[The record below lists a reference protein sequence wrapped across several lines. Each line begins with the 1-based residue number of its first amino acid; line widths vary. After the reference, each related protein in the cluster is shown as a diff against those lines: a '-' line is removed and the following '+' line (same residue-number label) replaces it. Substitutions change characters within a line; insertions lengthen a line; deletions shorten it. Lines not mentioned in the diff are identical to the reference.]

1 MPELYDLI
9 ESYNRKQRNHFK
21 QKVIDDCRL
30 GQIIAVN
37 IGEGISGNDKI
48 IKPWD
53 LFPELFKEE
62 QEFYAQQREE
72 ERFADYKQQR
82 REYAAMMNAK
92 RNMGKEV

>member
-9 ESYNRKQRNHFK
+9 ESYNRQQKNKFK

-30 GQIIAVN
+30 GNIIAVN
-37 IGEGISGNDKI
+37 VGESINGNDKF

-62 QEFYAQQREE
+62 QEFYEKQRSEQQFE
-72 ERFADYKQQR
+72 DYKQQK
-82 REYAAMMNAK
+82 REYASLMNAK
-92 RNMGKEV
+92 RMGKEV